1 MKYEKRSY
9 RDLIDR
15 GGRFFYRVTV
25 KETDLYVH
33 TVPPMENRTRDLV
46 LQYRGYIE
54 NYISQFPEFA
64 KSLNPWHI
72 RGPVP
77 NVIRDMAEAGIKAG
91 VGPMAAV
98 AGAVAESVGS
108 DLLKHSREVIVENG
122 GDIFLK
128 TDAPVTL
135 AIYAGKS
142 PLSLKVGLRVNPAEK
157 PLGVCTSS
165 GTVGHSLS
173 LGKADAVCVVSDSCA
188 LADAAATA
196 IGNHV
201 KSKSDIQNAIAF
213 GKSIEGISGLVVII
227 SDKMGM
233 WGDIEL
239 VPVHNPLC
247 HEDTK
252 AQSFTKI

>member
-1 MKYEKRSY
+1 MKYEKRTY

-15 GGRFFYRVTV
+15 GSRFFYRVTV

-33 TVPPMENRTRDLV
+33 TNPRMEDMTRELV

-64 KSLNPWHI
+64 ITLTPWHI
-72 RGPVP
+72 KGLVP
-77 NVIRDMAEAGIKAG
+77 NIIREMAEAGTKAG

-98 AGAVAESVGS
+98 AGAVAESVGL

-128 TDAPVTL
+128 TDTPVTL
-135 AIYAGKS
+135 AVYAGKS
-142 PLSLKVGLRVNPAEK
+142 PLSLKVGLRVNAAEK
-157 PLGVCTSS
+157 SKGVCTSS

-173 LGKADAVCVVSDSCA
+173 MGKADAVCVVSDSCA

-201 KSKSDIQNAIAF
+201 KSKNDISNAVAF
-213 GKSIEGISGLVVII
+213 GKNIEGVAGILLII
-227 SDKMGM
+227 GDKMGM
-233 WGDIEL
+233 WGDMEL
-239 VPVHNPLC
+239 VPVR
-247 HEDTK
+247 
-252 AQSFTKI
+252 I

>member
-15 GGRFFYRVTV
+15 GRRSFYRVTV
-25 KETDLYVH
+25 KETDIYVH
-33 TVPPMENRTRDLV
+33 TEPQLQDLTRELV

-54 NYISQFPEFA
+54 TYVSQFPEFVRT
-64 KSLNPWHI
+64 LTPWHI

-77 NVIRDMAEAGIKAG
+77 NIIRAMAEAGMQAG

-98 AGAVAESVGS
+98 AGAVAESVGK
-108 DLLKHSREVIVENG
+108 DLLKQSREVIVENG

-128 TDAPVTL
+128 TDTPMTL

-142 PLSLKVGLRVNPAEK
+142 PLSLKVGLRVNAAER
-157 PLGVCTSS
+157 PMGVCTSS

-173 LGKADAVCVVSDSCA
+173 LGKADAVCVVSASCA

-213 GKSIEGISGLVVII
+213 GQNIAGLAGLAVIVG
-227 SDKMGM
+227 DKMGM

-239 VPVHNPLC
+239 VPVR
-247 HEDTK
+247 D
-252 AQSFTKI
+252 

>member
-15 GGRFFYRVTV
+15 GKRSFYRITV
-25 KETDLYVH
+25 KETDIYVH
-33 TVPPMENRTRDLV
+33 TETPLENLTRELV
-46 LQYRGYIE
+46 LRYRGYIE
-54 NYISQFPEFA
+54 TCISQFPEFA
-64 KSLNPWHI
+64 RTLNPWHI

-77 NVIRDMAEAGIKAG
+77 NIIQNMADAGIKAG

-98 AGAVAESVGS
+98 AGAVAESVGT
-108 DLLKHSREVIVENG
+108 DLLKQSREVIVENG
-122 GDIFLK
+122 GDVFLK

-142 PLSLKVGLRVNPAEK
+142 PLSLKVGLRVNATEK
-157 PLGVCTSS
+157 PMGVCTSS

-201 KSKSDIQNAIAF
+201 KSKSDIQKAIAF
-213 GKSIEGISGLVVII
+213 GKSIEGLAGLAVIVG
-227 SDKMGM
+227 DKIGM
-233 WGDIEL
+233 WGNIEL
-239 VPVHNPLC
+239 VPVRN
-247 HEDTK
+247 
-252 AQSFTKI
+252 